1 MNNENPFMGLGVAL
15 VTPFTANGN
24 IDWEKFAELIEFQ
37 IENGTDYLCILGTT
51 AETPTLTD
59 NEKLKIVQTAIKQ
72 INGRIPIMVGCSSN
86 CTAAILNQIKQY
98 EIEGVDGILTAVPYY
113 NKPSQEGIYQHFKA
127 IAENCKKPIVLYN
140 VPGRTGVNMT
150 AATTLRIANE
160 FKNVIAVKEASGNL
174 EQFKEIVA
182 GSPEHFKVISGDDG
196 LAFEAMQNGVIGVIS
211 VMGNAIPKT
220 FSTMIHHL
228 QNGDIEA
235 AATIHEQLKPLY
247 SLLFTEG
254 NPPGVKDL
262 MASRGMIENV
272 LRLPLVPVSKAT
284 HEQTVKAFEN
294 IVI

>member
-59 NEKLKIVQTAIKQ
+59 DEKLKIVQSAIKQ

-86 CTAAILNQIKQY
+86 CTAAVLNQIKQY

-228 QNGDIEA
+228 QNGEIEA

>member
-15 VTPFTANGN
+15 VTPFTANGS

-59 NEKLKIVQTAIKQ
+59 DEKLKIVQSAIKQ

-86 CTAAILNQIKQY
+86 CTAAVLNQIKQY

>member
-59 NEKLKIVQTAIKQ
+59 DEKLKIVQSAIKQ

-86 CTAAILNQIKQY
+86 CTAAVLNQIKQY

-294 IVI
+294 IAI